1 MYYYPDGPLVRYA
14 GSSFSGSMDY
24 IDFTV
29 TRFLSDASFREWV
42 LSPDTASKRY
52 WEDWCRRHPGQQE
65 EVNLARQLI
74 AQEQYLPG
82 ARVEGLWAAIEAEVD
97 ATPHTPPA
105 EKKGRHACGSLLA
118 AVFLG
123 LLVAGL
129 ALCRNRNR
137 LTKSL

>member
-1 MYYYPDGPLVRYA
+1 MN
-14 GSSFSGSMDY
+14 Y

-42 LSPDTASKRY
+42 LSPDTANKLY

-65 EVNLARQLI
+65 EVALARQLI
-74 AQEQYLPG
+74 AQGQWQPDYLPE
-82 ARVEGLWAAIEAEVD
+82 ARVESLWAAIEAEVD
-97 ATPHTPPA
+97 ATPLTPPA
-105 EKKGRHACGSLLA
+105 AKGGRHACGSLMA

-129 ALCRNRNR
+129 AIYRNRNK